1 MSAYLKFYD
10 NGTSLEVGTNM
21 ENGKVFFETRY
32 DNDED
37 YLCSVDLSKEEIQ
50 ELIEFLTKKVKNMD

>member
-21 ENGKVFFETRY
+21 ETGNVSFVTRF

-37 YLCSVDLSKEEIQ
+37 SSCFVDLSKEELQ
-50 ELIEFLTKKVKNMD
+50 ELIEFLTKKVKDMD

>member
-21 ENGKVFFETRY
+21 ETGNVFFETKY
-32 DNDED
+32 DNDEESS
-37 YLCSVDLSKEEIQ
+37 CPVFLSKEEIQ